1 MTTRRMCAAGLVWF
15 VVMTGLG
22 AAGAFVVPAG
32 APPVT
37 LGLAAGLPPV
47 VALGLLAGS
56 HRFRAWAQGLD
67 LRLLTVLQ
75 SWRAGGLAFL
85 ALVAVGALPPAF
97 ALPAGL
103 GDVLVGLTAPVVAAL
118 RARGTLGA
126 SAYVGWTA
134 FGVVDLVAAV
144 TLGVLYSD
152 SAVGLLTRDV
162 DTTIM
167 AGLPM
172 SIVPT
177 FFVPFLLV
185 VHILSLVVVRART
198 LPSDGAGAG
207 HDRGAATLSR

>member
-1 MTTRRMCAAGLVWF
+1 MTTGRMSAVGLIWF
-15 VVMTGLG
+15 VVMAGLG
-22 AAGAFVVPAG
+22 AAGAFTVTAG

-37 LGLAAGLPPV
+37 IGLAAALPPV
-47 VALGLLAGS
+47 VTLALLAGS
-56 HRFRAWAQGLD
+56 QRFRAWAQGLD

-85 ALVAVGALPPAF
+85 ALVAVGALPSGF

-118 RARGTLGA
+118 LARGTLGA

-162 DTTIM
+162 DTTLM
-167 AGLPM
+167 AALPM

-177 FFVPFLLV
+177 FFVPLLLV
-185 VHILSLVVVRART
+185 VHILSLAVVRART
-198 LPSDGAGAG
+198 LPSDGAVAG
-207 HDRGAATLSR
+207 PERWPATLPG